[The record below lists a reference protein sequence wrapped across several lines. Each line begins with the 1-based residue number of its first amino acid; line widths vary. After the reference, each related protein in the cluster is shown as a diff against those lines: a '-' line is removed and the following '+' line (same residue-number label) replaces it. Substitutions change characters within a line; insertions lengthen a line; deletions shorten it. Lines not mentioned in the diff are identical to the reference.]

1 MAKWGST
8 EWIITQ
14 LVNEVGVLV
23 KQGVID
29 LERGLKVPVHRV
41 RL

>member
-1 MAKWGST
+1 MGKYRVDNRP
-8 EWIITQ
+8 ID
-14 LVNEVGVLV
+14 NELGVLV

-29 LERGLKVPVHRV
+29 LERGPKVPVHRV